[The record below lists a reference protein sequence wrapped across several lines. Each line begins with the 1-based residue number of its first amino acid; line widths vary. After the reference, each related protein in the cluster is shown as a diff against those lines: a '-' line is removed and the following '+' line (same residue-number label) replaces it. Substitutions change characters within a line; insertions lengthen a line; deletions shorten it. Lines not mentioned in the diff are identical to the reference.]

1 MNYCVCEDLNNEDIL
16 QTMADA
22 NLSHM
27 QIKALV
33 YLLGIGEYS
42 PEFAPMTPER
52 MLFIHSNV
60 DYNFT
65 AKELNWLT
73 FTSEILKGQTDAGIN
88 IFAFEMSCPPDDYY
102 IPSAALIKIF
112 NVAFPGDNLFIFK
125 VGQNFS
131 IGCKRTFL
139 SEPPNNFCIS
149 ALLGEDTLDFM
160 DALIDELSYVT
171 TIIDYPPVLLAFS
184 PQESS
189 FQKSID
195 QSQFDPD
202 YLLFLD
208 EIQSMYGVDISSE
221 KERYIASFSDEKIQT
236 VSYRVACDILYDI
249 AIGEEISSFDFLNA
263 AMVAEERALRQK
275 IIPDDLDDLNVGNTL
290 PEFSEEAYQNAEV
303 MLTEML
309 EHPPKQQ
316 DNSP

>member
-1 MNYCVCEDLNNEDIL
+1 MNYCVCEDLNNKDIL
-16 QTMADA
+16 QTMADT
-22 NLSHM
+22 NLSHG
-27 QIKALV
+27 QIKMLM
-33 YLLGIGEYS
+33 YLLGFGEYS

-73 FTSEILKGQTDAGIN
+73 FTSEMLKGQTDAGVN

-112 NVAFPGDNLFIFK
+112 NVAFPGDNIFIFK

-149 ALLGEDTLDFM
+149 TLLGEDTLDFM
-160 DALIDELSYVT
+160 DAFIDELSYVT
-171 TIIDYPPVLLAFS
+171 TIIDYPPILLTFS
-184 PQESS
+184 PQES
-189 FQKSID
+189 
-195 QSQFDPD
+195 P
-202 YLLFLD
+202 FLN
-208 EIQSMYGVDISSE
+208 EIQSVYGVDTSSE
-221 KERYIASFSDEKIQT
+221 KERYIASFSDGKNPS
-236 VSYRVACDILYDI
+236 VSYRAACDILYDI
-249 AIGEEISSFDFLNA
+249 AVGEEISSFDILDA
-263 AMVAEERALRQK
+263 AMVAEERGLRQR
-275 IIPDDLDDLNVGNTL
+275 IVPDDLDDLSAGHML

-303 MLTEML
+303 MLNEML
-309 EHPPKQQ
+309 EHPPK
-316 DNSP
+316 

>member
-22 NLSHM
+22 NLSHE
-27 QIKALV
+27 QIKMLV

-42 PEFAPMTPER
+42 PVFAPMTAER

-73 FTSEILKGQTDAGIN
+73 FTSEMLKGQTETGIN
-88 IFAFEMSCPPDDYY
+88 IFAFEMSCSSDDYY

-125 VGQNFS
+125 VGQKFS

-139 SEPPNNFCIS
+139 SEPPNNFCIC

-160 DALIDELSYVT
+160 DALIGELSYAT

-195 QSQFDPD
+195 QSRFNPD

-208 EIQSMYGVDISSE
+208 EIQSMYGIDTSSE
-221 KERYIASFSDEKIQT
+221 KEHYIASFSDEKNQS
-236 VSYRVACDILYDI
+236 VSYRAACDILYDI
-249 AIGEEISSFDFLNA
+249 AIGEEISSFDFLDA
-263 AMVAEERALRQK
+263 AMVAEERALRQR
-275 IIPDDLDDLNVGNTL
+275 IMPDDLDDFNSGNTL

-303 MLTEML
+303 MLNEML
-309 EHPPKQQ
+309 EHPPK
-316 DNSP
+316 